1 MWSSLR
7 LDYDDDE
14 ISNFLIFLLG
24 VLLPFVSTYL
34 CWLQLIYFDVECT
47 TAATHFFTTVRKEL
61 TRLNGKN
68 RRSAAADGQG
78 ESHQIR
84 LSNKTETDQQSTIAN
99 GQRHTVIG
107 YNRRAKMEAAERV
120 WYPSLVTAGL
130 DRKKK
135 RKKLPIS
142 KIKNQK
148 IKKK

>member
-24 VLLPFVSTYL
+24 VL
-34 CWLQLIYFDVECT
+34 
-47 TAATHFFTTVRKEL
+47 RKEL

>member
-135 RKKLPIS
+135 EKS
-142 KIKNQK
+142 CQYQK
-148 IKKK
+148 